1 MDHDQSIANSSCGRF
16 ATMSSMPARRIVLYD
31 TTLRD
36 GAQMQGVDFS
46 VTDKQVVAAELDR
59 LGVDY
64 IEGGWPGANPTDDA
78 FFADPPQLRHATL
91 TAFGMTRRPGR
102 SMANDPILNAVLG
115 AGTRAVCLVGKA
127 SHRAAQT
134 TLGVTPQENLDL
146 IGDTVAEAVSHRHE
160 VLFDAEHFFDG
171 YRENSGYA
179 LSCLRRARQEG
190 ATWLVL
196 CDTNGGTLP
205 EQISAVVGEV
215 VTALPGTLIGIH
227 THNDTETAVA
237 GSLAAVAA
245 GARMIQ
251 GTLNGLGERCG
262 NANLVALIPS
272 LMLKLGYHTG
282 VSDAGLRRLTEI
294 SQMLD
299 MRVNRTPNRYAAYVG
314 RNAFTHKAG
323 LHAAA
328 VSRDTTAYEHVIPEL
343 VGNRRH
349 VVVSNQAGRANLVNR
364 LSELGIAVAADDP
377 RIPNLL
383 EVIKQREF
391 EGYTYDGAD
400 ASFEV
405 LARRS
410 MGQVLDFFQIVQ
422 LGFVEE
428 RNWNT
433 KGKPVTLSK
442 AMVKLKVQGRLH
454 TAVAESNAPVDA
466 LDTALRKA
474 LLPAF
479 PGLLG
484 MRFADYRVHTRTQQE
499 NTKPITRVVIESH
512 DINLRSLAPW
522 STVGVADN
530 VIDAS
535 FTAMHD
541 AISYRLLCIGE
552 GRQRSEVDKEP
563 SLIPSLL
570 L

>member
-1 MDHDQSIANSSCGRF
+1 MNRDQSISSFSRGRF
-16 ATMSSMPARRIVLYD
+16 PTMAAMPARRIVLYD

-46 VTDKQVVAAELDR
+46 ATDKRIVASALDR

-78 FFADPPQLRHATL
+78 FFADPPPLRHATL

-127 SHRAAQT
+127 SRRAAQIA
-134 TLGVTPQENLDL
+134 LGVTPEENLDL
-146 IGDTVAEAVSHRHE
+146 IGDTLAEAVSHGHE

-171 YRENSGYA
+171 YRSDPDYA
-179 LSCLRRARQEG
+179 LSCLRRAQQKG

-205 EQISAVVGEV
+205 EEISAVVGKV
-215 VTALPGTLIGIH
+215 VAALPGTLIGIH

-262 NANLVALIPS
+262 NANLISLIPS

-282 VSDAGLRRLTEI
+282 VSDESLRRLTEI
-294 SQMLD
+294 SEMLD
-299 MRVNRTPNRYAAYVG
+299 MRLNRTPNRYAAYVG

-328 VSRDTTAYEHVIPEL
+328 MSRDPSAYEHVVPAE
-343 VGNRRH
+343 VGNQRH
-349 VVVSNQAGRANLVNR
+349 VVVSNQAGRANLVSR
-364 LSELGIAVAADDP
+364 LCELGIAVPVDDP
-377 RIPNLL
+377 RIPSLL
-383 EVIKQREF
+383 EIIKRREY
-391 EGYTYDGAD
+391 EGYTYDSAE

-410 MGQVLDFFQIVQ
+410 MGEGLDFFHVAQ
-422 LGFVEE
+422 LDVVEE
-428 RNWNT
+428 RNWNPD
-433 KGKPVTLSK
+433 GQLVALCK
-442 AMVKLKVQGRLH
+442 AKVSVKVEGQLL
-454 TAVAESNAPVDA
+454 TAMAEGNAPMDA
-466 LDTALRKA
+466 LDKALRRA

-479 PGLLG
+479 PGVAG
-484 MRFADYRVHTRTQQE
+484 MRLAECRVHSWTQHE
-499 NTKPITRVVIESH
+499 SMKAVTRVVVDSH
-512 DINLRSLAPW
+512 DINIRGLPRW

-530 VIDAS
+530 MIDAS
-535 FTAMHD
+535 IIAMHD
-541 AISYRLLCIGE
+541 AISYRLFVIGLE
-552 GRQRSEVDKEP
+552 ELRQTPIGVEKE
-563 SLIPSLL
+563 LQLER
-570 L
+570 